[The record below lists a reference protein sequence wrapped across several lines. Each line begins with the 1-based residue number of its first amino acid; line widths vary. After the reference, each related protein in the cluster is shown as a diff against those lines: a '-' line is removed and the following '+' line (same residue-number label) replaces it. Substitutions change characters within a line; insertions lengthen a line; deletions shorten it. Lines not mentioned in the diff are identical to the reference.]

1 MAVDLGAALRPLQ
14 ISRDSAA
21 AIEVEN
27 LRVRFRAGSETVY
40 AVNGV
45 SFVVERGETVGIVG
59 ESGCGKSTAGFAMMR
74 LLPEKKT
81 EISGRIAIGGQDLQ
95 GLSEAQLNKMRGREV
110 AMIYQDPMTSL
121 NPVLRIGE
129 QIEETLLAH
138 RSMTKAQAR
147 ERAAELL
154 QLVGIPDPWMRLDSY
169 PHEISGGMRQRV
181 MIAIAVAVEPKVLIA
196 DEPTTALDVTTQA
209 QILQVLKS
217 LAKQTGTALLMITHD
232 LGVVAGVTSRVNVMY
247 AGLIIES
254 APTNQLFEEPRH
266 PYTVG
271 LMKAV
276 PRIGAEDEMLV
287 PIDGSPPDQREEPT
301 CCPFAPRCRWRIS
314 ECWTDVP
321 PLTADGDGRHMT
333 ACFNPVSRAEA
344 SLGIPSRSG
353 FAVAPPSRD
362 RQPYRNAIT
371 FDPVSYAPT
380 SIGG

>member
-1 MAVDLGAALRPLQ
+1 MSIDFDAAQQPLQ
-14 ISRDSAA
+14 IAGNVGP

-27 LRVRFRAGSETVY
+27 LRVRFGAGSETVY

-45 SFVVERGETVGIVG
+45 SFIVERGETVGIVG

-74 LLPEKKT
+74 LLPEKGT
-81 EISGRIAIGGQDLQ
+81 EISGRIAIGGQELQ
-95 GLSEAQLNKMRGREV
+95 GLSEVQLNKMRGREV

-138 RSMTKAQAR
+138 RPMTKTQAR

-181 MIAIAVAVEPKVLIA
+181 MIAIAVALEPKVLIA

-209 QILQVLKS
+209 QILLVLKS
-217 LAKQTGTALLMITHD
+217 LAKQTGTALLLITHD

-247 AGLIIES
+247 AGLIIET
-254 APTNQLFEEPRH
+254 ATTDKLFQEPRH

-271 LMKAV
+271 LMRAV
-276 PRIGAEDEMLV
+276 PRIGAEHEMLV
-287 PIDGSPPDQREEPT
+287 PIPGSPPDQREEPT

-314 ECWTDVP
+314 KCWTAIP
-321 PLTADGDGRHMT
+321 PLKPNSDGDHMS
-333 ACFNPVSRAEA
+333 ACFNPVSREEID
-344 SLGIPSRSG
+344 LGIPVRSG

-362 RQPYRNAIT
+362 RKPYRNAIT

-380 SIGG
+380 GFGG